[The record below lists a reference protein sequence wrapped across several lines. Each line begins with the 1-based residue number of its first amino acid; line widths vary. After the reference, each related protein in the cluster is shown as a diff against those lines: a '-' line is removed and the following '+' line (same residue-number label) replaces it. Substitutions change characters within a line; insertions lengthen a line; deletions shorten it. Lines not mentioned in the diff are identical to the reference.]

1 MTADFWP
8 SGTFDNRATG
18 RREVWLDG
26 RVTRYV
32 ECKCCGDSETSWAIV
47 RKAGG
52 SFPDHPSNEQRRE
65 VVM

>member
-8 SGTFDNRATG
+8 SGTFDNRTTG

-32 ECKCCGDSETSWAIV
+32 ERKCCGDSETSWAIV
-47 RKAGG
+47 RKAWG
-52 SFPDHPSNEQRRE
+52 SFSDHPSNA
-65 VVM
+65 VAA